1 MPIQYAIK
9 PGHSKHRHWDVGSRG
24 REAMVTPLRSRVSV
38 TMIQEGTS
46 KPEGDARAPLRAP
59 ARSKSGRSI
68 RHPVPKV
75 HRADR
80 NPVIFDREKCHGDK
94 QVKHVK
100 VMERVNHQML
110 RLASLF
116 PGWFLISA
124 IVGFTNRLISYGY
137 TLLC

>member
-80 NPVIFDREKCHGDK
+80 NPVIFDREKRHGDK

-100 VMERVNHQML
+100 VMERVYEPRRLRQAWQQVKQNTGAAGIDQMTDL
-110 RLASLF
+110 S
-116 PGWFLISA
+116 
-124 IVGFTNRLISYGY
+124 T
-137 TLLC
+137 